1 MGYPSFISMSKAE
14 SQREHAPRFLTP
26 PSTPRRV
33 IAYQEKLKQT
43 FNPSVFLQNF
53 NFPIPF
59 RRKPKP
65 KPSEDTTVFP
75 TPYKTLYHPRAARYQ
90 PFRRSE
96 FIELANFGVVEID
109 PTESG
114 VGHDFEPVVFKNPTW
129 CDLCGDFV
137 WGACSLQQGLQCQN
151 CNFTCHLR
159 CRSFVALDCKGQG
172 EMETSDLSEQKQDE
186 RKEGN
191 GRISPLFLEDLPRDE
206 LMSRIQSYNL
216 QEPGL
221 DMVLQEDGSV
231 RGFVRVR
238 MNLMRPINV
247 VAGTRPPSIYNILK
261 DEDSDRKT
269 LTSFY
274 LPRDTIKALHITS
287 VCARDADDASDTIGQ
302 TSDIVDE
309 ACKTLLAEVL
319 ERQGITEGISFP
331 HFRDADSDVQTSTDM
346 SDEAIVASVVEVS
359 PNDSDEDDMESDNTV
374 KLRKLQDTDK
384 PLWLAL
390 DWNSR
395 TRQFVLQENDN
406 SDIEWEDFAVPEL
419 QNFLKILDLE
429 EEEYLTQLKLKYD
442 LVRSKIQE
450 AMDSFPKPENE
461 VPEVEGS
468 EPHGPER
475 AENVSRS

>member
-1 MGYPSFISMSKAE
+1 MSRAE
-14 SQREHAPRFLTP
+14 GQREHAPKFLTP
-26 PSTPRRV
+26 PATPKRV

-43 FNPSVFLQNF
+43 FNPSLFLQNF

-65 KPSEDTTVFP
+65 KPSEESSVFP
-75 TPYKTLYHPRAARYQ
+75 TPYKTLYHPRIARHQ
-90 PFRRSE
+90 VFRRSE

-109 PTESG
+109 PAESG
-114 VGHDFEPVVFKNPTW
+114 VGHDFEAVVFKNPTW

-137 WGACSLQQGLQCQN
+137 WGASSLQQGLQCQN

-159 CRSFVALDCKGQG
+159 CRSLVALDCKCQG
-172 EMETSDLSEQKQDE
+172 DMETTSLSGQQKE
-186 RKEGN
+186 EN
-191 GRISPLFLEDLPRDE
+191 GRVSPLFLEDLPKDE
-206 LMSRIQSYNL
+206 LLSRIESYNH

-287 VCARDADDASDTIGQ
+287 EYTVR
-302 TSDIVDE
+302 E
-309 ACKTLLAEVL
+309 L
-319 ERQGITEGISFP
+319 
-331 HFRDADSDVQTSTDM
+331 
-346 SDEAIVASVVEVS
+346 IVALLKKFKVADN
-359 PNDSDEDDMESDNTV
+359 PRKFALYESCVDDNTGEV
-374 KLRKLQDTDK
+374 NLRKLPDTDK

-406 SDIEWEDFAVPEL
+406 SDIEWEDFALPEL

-450 AMDSFPKPENE
+450 AMDSFTKREPQTPSDD
-461 VPEVEGS
+461 GS
-468 EPHGPER
+468 PAPNTGAPPDQ
-475 AENVSRS
+475 AESTTSGS

>member
-1 MGYPSFISMSKAE
+1 
-14 SQREHAPRFLTP
+14 
-26 PSTPRRV
+26 
-33 IAYQEKLKQT
+33 
-43 FNPSVFLQNF
+43 
-53 NFPIPF
+53 
-59 RRKPKP
+59 
-65 KPSEDTTVFP
+65 
-75 TPYKTLYHPRAARYQ
+75 
-90 PFRRSE
+90 
-96 FIELANFGVVEID
+96 
-109 PTESG
+109 
-114 VGHDFEPVVFKNPTW
+114 
-129 CDLCGDFV
+129 
-137 WGACSLQQGLQCQN
+137 
-151 CNFTCHLR
+151 
-159 CRSFVALDCKGQG
+159 
-172 EMETSDLSEQKQDE
+172 
-186 RKEGN
+186 
-191 GRISPLFLEDLPRDE
+191 
-206 LMSRIQSYNL
+206 MSRIQSYNL

-287 VCARDADDASDTIGQ
+287 EYSVRELIVALLKKFKVADNPRKFALYESQ
-302 TSDIVDE
+302 VDE
-309 ACKTLLAEVL
+309 
-319 ERQGITEGISFP
+319 
-331 HFRDADSDVQTSTDM
+331 STG
-346 SDEAIVASVVEVS
+346 E
-359 PNDSDEDDMESDNTV
+359 V

-475 AENVSRS
+475 AENVSSS

>member
-287 VCARDADDASDTIGQ
+287 EYSVRELIVALLKKFKVADNPRKFALYESQ
-302 TSDIVDE
+302 VDE
-309 ACKTLLAEVL
+309 
-319 ERQGITEGISFP
+319 
-331 HFRDADSDVQTSTDM
+331 STG
-346 SDEAIVASVVEVS
+346 E
-359 PNDSDEDDMESDNTV
+359 V

-475 AENVSRS
+475 AENVSSS